1 MVSDR
6 RLNYSVRSGR
16 RTVGIRRAW
25 SPAEAVIEYLVGQGC
40 RGNEIRTMG
49 PNAVV
54 WRGATFTAAPVV
66 VEPTP

>member
-1 MVSDR
+1 
-6 RLNYSVRSGR
+6 
-16 RTVGIRRAW
+16 VGIRKAW